1 MLTREENELLC
12 RVGPNV
18 PMGRML
24 RRYWLPA
31 IMSDELEPEGKP
43 KRVRLLGEDLVAFR
57 DKNGD
62 VGLLE
67 ESCPHRG
74 ASLAIA
80 RNEDCILQC
89 LYHGWKIDATGT
101 VRETPSEPEDST
113 FAQRVRAVAYP
124 THEAG
129 GLVWTYMG
137 PVDAQPPFMNFEWTT
152 FPQPQ
157 RLIFKARTECNWV
170 QAMEGALDTAHTP
183 LLHGNAITPGAVT
196 LTTYKSD
203 LKIDRPSNDTR
214 PRLHVEDTPYGLKY
228 AAVRTPLVDPET
240 TQYVRVT
247 QFIAPCYV
255 TFPAPAGF
263 TYMQLFVPIDD
274 CNTMFYFAQVS
285 CERPFDPDQIEKRR
299 YRAGFREGID
309 IDADFRRAQRREND
323 WLQDRASMRDPK
335 NGNFSGIFGVQ
346 AQDMAI
352 QESMGPIY
360 DRSKEHLGASDAA
373 LIRMRRRLIDGVRA
387 FERGE
392 PALGLAER
400 IPYELVRSEEKLIP
414 IDAPWQT
421 VGALAEV
428 S

>member
-101 VRETPSEPEDST
+101 VRETPSEPQDST

-137 PVDAQPPFMNFEWTT
+137 PADAQPPFVNFEWTA

-323 WLQDRASMRDPK
+323 WL
-335 NGNFSGIFGVQ
+335 
-346 AQDMAI
+346 
-352 QESMGPIY
+352 
-360 DRSKEHLGASDAA
+360 LGD
-373 LIRMRRRLIDGVRA
+373 
-387 FERGE
+387 
-392 PALGLAER
+392 
-400 IPYELVRSEEKLIP
+400 
-414 IDAPWQT
+414 
-421 VGALAEV
+421 
-428 S
+428 